1 MTLLS
6 AILLVAQM
14 AGPPAPEIPEKAEAR
29 TVRIGADGPEFDACG
44 ALGRIAGADT
54 VQIVHAGPDD
64 RADKVSQL
72 DRRSFVWLCEAE
84 GEWQGI
90 VYPEG
95 DFQDIAD
102 CRVSGPVAE
111 PQGYEGPC
119 RSGWV
124 RARNIELLAG

>member
-1 MTLLS
+1 MILVS

-14 AGPPAPEIPEKAEAR
+14 AGPPAPQVAETAAAR
-29 TVRIGADGPEFDACG
+29 DVRIGADGPEFDACG
-44 ALGRIAGADT
+44 GLGRITGPDR
-54 VQIVHAGPDD
+54 VQIVRSAPDD
-64 RADKVSQL
+64 RAGEVSQL

-95 DFQDIAD
+95 DYQDIAD